1 MRIGRFEAFL
11 LLAGP
16 VLFILLF
23 FVIPLLVMGAA
34 SFQTKAGVFTAA
46 QYAKVATDGYYW
58 RVLRDTF
65 EIALWIMLFVFIFG
79 YAIAYYLT
87 FYVHSRLW
95 RRLIYLM
102 LVTPLFTSNI
112 VRTFGWI
119 VLLGRKGIVNET
131 LLNAGIIAAPLQL
144 IFNRVGVIIA
154 LAYILLPFMVLIIG
168 SVLQNMNRSLLDAAH
183 DLGARPIVA
192 FLKVTF
198 PLSLPGVI
206 AGSLIVFTLSVSAY
220 VTPSIMS
227 GGRLNV
233 MAMLIFDQYMVIFD
247 YNLGATLAIML
258 LAMTLLTMGIYVL
271 ALERRGRM
279 TTA

>member
-11 LLAGP
+11 LLSGP
-16 VLFILLF
+16 VLFITLF
-23 FVIPLLVMGAA
+23 FVIPLLVMGVA
-34 SFQTKAGVFTAA
+34 SFQTKAGVFTGA
-46 QYAKVATDGYYW
+46 QYAKVAFDTYYW
-58 RVLRDTF
+58 RVLGDTF
-65 EIALWIMLFVFIFG
+65 EIAIWNMAIVFVLG

-87 FYVHSRLW
+87 FYVRSRLW
-95 RRLIYLM
+95 RRLIYVM

-119 VLLGRKGIVNET
+119 VLLGRKGIVNEG
-131 LLNAGIIAAPLQL
+131 LLAAGIINAPLQL
-144 IFNRVGVIIA
+144 IFSKVGVIIS
-154 LAYILLPFMVLIIG
+154 LAYILLPFMVLIVG

-233 MAMLIFDQYMVIFD
+233 MSMLIFDQYMVIFD

-258 LAMTLLTMGIYVL
+258 LAMTLLIMGVYVL
-271 ALERRGRM
+271 VLERRARM
-279 TTA
+279 TA

>member
-11 LLAGP
+11 LLSGP
-16 VLFILLF
+16 VLFITLF
-23 FVIPLLVMGAA
+23 FVIPLLVMGVA
-34 SFQTKAGVFTAA
+34 SFQTKAGVFTGA
-46 QYAKVATDGYYW
+46 QYAKVAFDTYYW
-58 RVLRDTF
+58 RVLGDTF
-65 EIALWIMLFVFIFG
+65 EIAIWNMAIVFVLG

-87 FYVHSRLW
+87 FYVRSRLW
-95 RRLIYLM
+95 RRLIYVM

-119 VLLGRKGIVNET
+119 VLLGRKGIVNEG
-131 LLNAGIIAAPLQL
+131 LLAAGIINAPLQL
-144 IFNRVGVIIA
+144 IFSKVGVIIS
-154 LAYILLPFMVLIIG
+154 LAYILLPFMVLIVG

-258 LAMTLLTMGIYVL
+258 LAMTLLIMGVYVL
-271 ALERRGRM
+271 VLERRARM
-279 TTA
+279 TA